1 MFTRLQAATALSIA
15 AVAITGLLAYSVRH
29 GLVSAFMA
37 RPAPSFQISLIP
49 IPSTTP
55 PAGQAVCCPGADRP

>member
-1 MFTRLQAATALSIA
+1 MFTRLQAATALNIA

-29 GLVSAFMA
+29 GLVSSFIA
-37 RPAPSFQISLIP
+37 RPEPSVRIALIP